1 MRVASVT
8 SPRMTRAAQRS
19 QSIVDSTRRRP
30 TMVPSSNCAQ
40 FPEPRTVGSPGRTWS
55 THPVLAQKIESY
67 SVGASSRIVMQA
79 VVARSRGPHD
89 SFARALASCRRMTSF
104 PLTGIA
110 LSSTLRPL
118 PSLWG
123 KATPTRVQLDFSAPA
138 SSSYFSTTRSL
149 RAFLCRLLASTGSH

>member
-30 TMVPSSNCAQ
+30 TMVPSWNSAQ

-55 THPVLAQKIESY
+55 THPVLAQKIELY

-79 VVARSRGPHD
+79 
-89 SFARALASCRRMTSF
+89 
-104 PLTGIA
+104 
-110 LSSTLRPL
+110 
-118 PSLWG
+118 W
-123 KATPTRVQLDFSAPA
+123 SAG
-138 SSSYFSTTRSL
+138 YRDLTTRS
-149 RAFLCRLLASTGSH
+149 RALWRHADE